1 MQACGVDYRTAY
13 VVVGRTVRA
22 ASTRGRA
29 GRRHHRRDDRRG
41 GPWSTPGGTLGLAGG
56 DLSAVLDPW
65 QIVLSR
71 AAQGGAA
78 PDALAAM
85 VTALRSRLDE
95 LEALAATRTAGFD
108 RVEQTLLDTARA
120 VVEEKQEKEDR

>member
-1 MQACGVDYRTAY
+1 MQTLGVDYRTAY

-22 ASTRGRA
+22 ASKA
-29 GRRHHRRDDRRG
+29 GV
-41 GPWSTPGGTLGLAGG
+41 PGAGITGEMIDEAAREHTGTAWGLAGV

-78 PDALAAM
+78 PDALLAM
-85 VTALRSRLDE
+85 VTSLRSRLDE